1 MTNNHLK
8 ALLGVVFHFL
18 YCQKEKEPEEQI
30 EEQIE
35 DKYEIKDPF

>member
-18 YCQKEKEPEEQI
+18 SCQKEKEPEEQI
-30 EEQIE
+30 E
-35 DKYEIKDPF
+35 DKYEITDPF